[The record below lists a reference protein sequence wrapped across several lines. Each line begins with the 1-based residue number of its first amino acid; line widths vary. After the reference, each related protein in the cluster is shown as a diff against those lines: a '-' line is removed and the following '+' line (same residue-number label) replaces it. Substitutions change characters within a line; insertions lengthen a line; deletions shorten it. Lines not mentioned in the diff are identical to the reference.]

1 MKEYKK
7 LQIIKH
13 ALQHYIKRP
22 NATENDIMVEK
33 RILQKVTNEVEF
45 MKEKYGIGRREG

>member
-1 MKEYKK
+1 MMLLSEYKK

-22 NATENDIMVEK
+22 GATEKDILVEK
-33 RILQKVTNEVEF
+33 RILEKVTNQVEYL
-45 MKEKYGIGRREG
+45 KEKYGIKQ